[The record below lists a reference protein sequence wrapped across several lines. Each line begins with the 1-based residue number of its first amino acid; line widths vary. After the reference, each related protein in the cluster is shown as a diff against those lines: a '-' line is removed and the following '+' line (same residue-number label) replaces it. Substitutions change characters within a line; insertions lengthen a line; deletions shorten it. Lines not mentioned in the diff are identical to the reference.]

1 MEQAD
6 LAATESERVTEMQER
21 LSTWS
26 FAEDPAIPVFDA
38 LLDPDT
44 FGGEED
50 GRLPWSEMTLD

>member
-1 MEQAD
+1 
-6 LAATESERVTEMQER
+6 MQER

-50 GRLPWSEMTLD
+50 GRLPWSEITLD